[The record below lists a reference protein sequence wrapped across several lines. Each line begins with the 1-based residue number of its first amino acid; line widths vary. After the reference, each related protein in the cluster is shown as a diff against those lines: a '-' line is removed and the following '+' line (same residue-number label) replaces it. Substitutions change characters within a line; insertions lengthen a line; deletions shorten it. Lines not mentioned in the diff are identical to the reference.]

1 MKILK
6 NLFAFILT
14 LLVSFSVFANE
25 DLISRYEQKNQPM
38 PSSGD
43 YAGETIES
51 SSKRTIIILSKTEKE
66 IFGIDTE
73 DLAFANFKHNNTFY
87 IASIPAIKLKNQLDL
102 KRATNVVESV
112 SFMKEHW
119 AGQSRPE
126 TKNVEVHSELI
137 FTFQQSSGI
146 ELHFNQDERK
156 EVQGAARIY
165 KAVLSI
171 EAIRSEQNIDAGFLP
186 GGLGYNF
193 AVGYRFY
200 SAAQRDIKNETEVAA
215 TYTEHD
221 LDFSD
226 TVSYSGVANAMD
238 YLLYQSLKTSHQMGR
253 NQTYNFV
260 QNNCTNRLFDLLD
273 ISMGYNQSNGGAVR
287 FDQVGESYI
296 DFVNNDL
303 EGLISL
309 LSQMAADK
317 HIVIPKD
324 VQALLNQAAKGLA
337 LKQLQD
343 MQKTYGSQDNVKNLL
358 YALPP
363 FIDGHLKA
371 RGLIK

>member
-1 MKILK
+1 MKLFK
-6 NLFAFILT
+6 NLFAYLLT
-14 LLVSFSVFANE
+14 LLVSFSAFANE
-25 DLISRYEQKNQPM
+25 DLIDRYEQRNQLM
-38 PSSGD
+38 PSSGQ
-43 YAGETIES
+43 YAGETIET
-51 SSKRTIIILSKTEKE
+51 SSKRTIIILSKTEKQ
-66 IFGIDTE
+66 IFGINSD
-73 DLAFANFKHNNTFY
+73 DLAFANFKHNNKFY
-87 IASIPAIKLKNQLDL
+87 IASIPAIKLKNQMDL
-102 KRATNVVESV
+102 KRASNVVKSV

-119 AGQSRPE
+119 AGKSRPE
-126 TKNVEVHSELI
+126 TVNVEIHSELI
-137 FTFQQSSGI
+137 FTFEESSGI
-146 ELHFNQDERK
+146 VLHFNQDDRK
-156 EVQGAARIY
+156 EVELGQRIY
-165 KAVLSI
+165 RAVISI
-171 EAIRSEQNIDAGFLP
+171 EAIRSEQNLDAGFLP

-215 TYTEHD
+215 TYTEHE

-226 TVSYSGVANAMD
+226 TVSYSNVANVKD

-273 ISMGYNQSNGGAVR
+273 ISMGYNKSNGGTVR
-287 FDQVGESYI
+287 FDQIGESYI
-296 DFVNNDL
+296 EFVNNDL
-303 EGLISL
+303 EGLVGL

-317 HIVIPKD
+317 HIVIPKE
-324 VQALLNQAAKGLA
+324 VQAVLNQASKGLA
-337 LKQLQD
+337 LEQLED
-343 MQKTYGSQDNVKNLL
+343 MQKNYGSQDNVRNLL